1 MKVIILSDSHGS
13 FGTLKKIVESERPF
27 DLLIHLGDGLE
38 ELLRLSRIVEF
49 RFDAVNGNGD
59 PAGMYPL
66 ELTLNLGGQICFF
79 THGHHYG
86 VNQGVSQLVAAA
98 KKNKA
103 RYAFFG
109 HTHQAFREQ
118 IKGVEL
124 LNPGSICFYL
134 SPKPAYIRWKIERN
148 ELLFRQI
155 NNGHLQS
162 PE

>member
-13 FGTLKKIVESERPF
+13 FGILKKIVESEQPF

-38 ELLRLSRIVEF
+38 DLQRLSRIVEF
-49 RFDAVNGNGD
+49 RFDAVNGNSD

-79 THGHHYG
+79 THGHKYG
-86 VNQGVSQLVAAA
+86 VNQGFSQFVMAA

-118 IKGVEL
+118 FKGIEL

-134 SPKPAYIRWKIERN
+134 SPNPAYIRWEIERN

-155 NNGHLQS
+155 GNGSLQ
-162 PE
+162 